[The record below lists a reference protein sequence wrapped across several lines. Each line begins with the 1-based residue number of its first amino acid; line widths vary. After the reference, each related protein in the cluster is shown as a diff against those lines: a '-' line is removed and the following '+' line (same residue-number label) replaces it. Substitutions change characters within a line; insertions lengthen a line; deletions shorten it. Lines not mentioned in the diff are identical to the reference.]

1 MKKNILTLRSI
12 DIDMVPLTP
21 EYRDYKERTL
31 HQLMANLPL
40 LETKLAE
47 ESRPDVAT
55 SLEKQVADIQTHL
68 SRLQY
73 ELVQGT
79 ADEPVADE
87 LCQRIARAL
96 SKNKFHLANRYL
108 HKLETIEPFYPGIE
122 RLRTETESERASR
135 RTRSIAD
142 GTAPPYG
149 AAAFA
154 AGVPLVITG
163 QALPVLA
170 AGSPVEPD
178 PPEKRGIARFF
189 EFHIVVSCLVVSL
202 IVCVMTGMGGVSL
215 LEWLI
220 QGN

>member
-1 MKKNILTLRSI
+1 MVSLTS
-12 DIDMVPLTP
+12 

-31 HQLMANLPL
+31 QQLLANLPR
-40 LETKLAE
+40 LEAKLAE
-47 ESRPDVAT
+47 ENRPGVAS
-55 SLEKQVADIQTHL
+55 SLEKQVADIHAHI
-68 SRLQY
+68 SRLQH

-96 SKNKFHLANRYL
+96 SKNKFHLAERYL

-122 RLRTETESERASR
+122 RLRTETKSERASR

-142 GTAPPYG
+142 GAAPPYG

-154 AGVPLVITG
+154 AGGPLIIT
-163 QALPVLA
+163 QPALT
-170 AGSPVEPD
+170 AGSPLVEPAIPD
-178 PPEKRGIARFF
+178 KRGLARFF
-189 EFHIVVSCLVVSL
+189 EFHIVISCLVVSL
-202 IVCVMTGMGGVSL
+202 IVCVMTGMGGLSL

-220 QGN
+220 EGN